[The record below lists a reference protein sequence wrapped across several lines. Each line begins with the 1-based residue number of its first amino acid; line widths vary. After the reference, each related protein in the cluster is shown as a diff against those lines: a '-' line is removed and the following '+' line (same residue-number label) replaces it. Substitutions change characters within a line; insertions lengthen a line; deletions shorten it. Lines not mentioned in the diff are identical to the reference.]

1 MNGACQR
8 IFHCILFK
16 IQLGLD
22 YFVKYA
28 IVRVPGIAVL
38 EREGVFRK
46 LLPPI
51 LCIITLSI
59 PFGDRLWVG

>member
-46 LLPPI
+46 LL
-51 LCIITLSI
+51 CIITLSI